1 MGDPKQDKALL
12 LELES
17 TMTDL
22 WNASVD
28 MDAVA
33 EECKLRKGESLYD
46 RISKCEVSVKEWERQ
61 LLALKSSL
69 AGLKKLLDGYKVKY
83 GNEASGLAQ
92 LSYQIAS
99 DGHDKMSI
107 SLRKYRNELDAHKQT
122 LRKIKI

>member
-33 EECKLRKGESLYD
+33 EECDPLPGERVHVLG
-46 RISKCEVSVKEWERQ
+46 R
-61 LLALKSSL
+61 
-69 AGLKKLLDGYKVKY
+69 
-83 GNEASGLAQ
+83 
-92 LSYQIAS
+92 
-99 DGHDKMSI
+99 
-107 SLRKYRNELDAHKQT
+107 
-122 LRKIKI
+122 